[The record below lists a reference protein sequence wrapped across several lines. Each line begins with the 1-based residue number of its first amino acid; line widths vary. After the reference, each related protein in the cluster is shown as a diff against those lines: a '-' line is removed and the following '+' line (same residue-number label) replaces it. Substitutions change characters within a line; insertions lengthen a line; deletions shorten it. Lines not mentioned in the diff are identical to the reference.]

1 MRLFFKK
8 IYDFAISLRCAIL
21 IIILIAIS
29 SIMGTMFPQGMPD
42 EAILSQYG
50 PESIKARLI
59 ILFGINDLYH
69 SLWFQALLVILTINV
84 VLCTVERFP
93 KTLKL
98 WSHTESDLSPDRL
111 LKFSLATKIRSS
123 YDFKQTVRTVQDS
136 LTKRFKAVPT
146 VVLDN
151 GSQWSGVVQKG
162 KASLFMVYG
171 LHSMI
176 VLILFGAF
184 LGSISGFR
192 GMMNIVEG
200 ETENLVRLARKD
212 RAIRLP
218 FDVRCDDFEVA
229 FYKDGTPKDYV
240 SRVTILK
247 NNKEVARSEIRVN
260 SPFTYE
266 GITFYQASYGALVKE
281 ALVTFIDEKE
291 HREFKLK
298 LTPHNPKPLGESR
311 VMVHLL
317 DFNENFSGFGPA
329 LAIALMEPGK
339 KPEGSWIL
347 ANFPKF
353 HGNRIGR
360 YRVVVDNFKT
370 MFFTGLQVKRD
381 PGVWIVIAG
390 FSGFVVFLMAT
401 FYWSY
406 RKVWVTVVLKNPMPE
421 VYIAARTNRNLLSF
435 ERDFHNFCSELRRI
449 LNSEGVKD

>member
-1 MRLFFKK
+1 MLEFLKR
-8 IYDFAISLRCAIL
+8 IYNFVISLRCAIL
-21 IIILIAIS
+21 IIILLAVS
-29 SIMGTMFPQGMPD
+29 SIVGTMFPQGMPD

-50 PESIKARLI
+50 PGSIKAKLI
-59 ILFGINDLYH
+59 IFFGINDLYH
-69 SLWFQALLVILTINV
+69 SSWFQALLVILTVNV
-84 VLCTVERFP
+84 ILCTIERFP

-111 LKFSLATKIRSS
+111 LKFSMATKIKSS
-123 YDFKQTVRTVQDS
+123 YDFSQTIKAVQDN
-136 LTKRFKAVPT
+136 LARIFKAVPI
-146 VVLDN
+146 VVFNTDK
-151 GSQWSGVVQKG
+151 QWSGIVQKG

-184 LGSISGFR
+184 FGSVLGFK

-212 RAIRLP
+212 KAIKLP
-218 FDVRCDDFEVA
+218 FDIRCDDFEVT

-240 SRVTILK
+240 SKVTVLK
-247 NNKEVARSEIRVN
+247 GDREVAHSEIRVN
-260 SPFTYE
+260 NPFTYE
-266 GITFYQASYGALVKE
+266 GITFYQASYGALIKE
-281 ALVTFIDEKE
+281 AHVTFIDEKE

-298 LTPHNPKPLGESR
+298 LTPHAPQPLGESR
-311 VMVHLL
+311 IMVHLL

-347 ANFPKF
+347 AKFPRF
-353 HGNRIGR
+353 HGNRIGK
-360 YRVVVDNFKT
+360 YRVVVNSFKT
-370 MFFTGLQVKRD
+370 TFFTGLQVKRD

-390 FSGFVVFLMAT
+390 FCGFVAFLMAT

-406 RKVWVTVVLKNPMPE
+406 RKVWVTVVMGNPMPE
-421 VYIAARTNRNLLSF
+421 VYIAARTSRNLLSF
-435 ERDFHNFCSELRRI
+435 ERDFHKFCNELREV
-449 LNSEGVKD
+449 LSSEEVRS